1 MLPLLLIA
9 GLWSACSS
17 NKTSNQKQ
25 KVIDEIEFLES
36 KLDKAAAELD
46 LEVEDMNPD
55 VDSLL

>member
-25 KVIDEIEFLES
+25 KVIDEIEVLES